1 MERAHNLFLEMKE
14 CGVATNTQCFNPLI
28 IGFATQVN
36 LFCPSESAEA
46 LHQSLTMVGLQDVFL
61 FIRSL
66 VI

>member
-36 LFCPSESAEA
+36 LSFVLLNLLKPC
-46 LHQSLTMVGLQDVFL
+46 TKV
-61 FIRSL
+61 
-66 VI
+66 